1 MLKALGSKPITPSLA
16 RYLYFI
22 CFARVRNKID
32 AAKHRVADCMCESL
46 LFWGIE
52 MMKPNWI
59 RKIGTG
65 ALVTAACLGASGAA
79 RADGYNHHRHG
90 CAPHAQTYNYGYRP
104 IVVQPYYGNGYYGGG
119 YSSNYGSYSS
129 NYGSY
134 NNFGGGYGMGGFP
147 RQGSYGGGAW
157 PIGGSYGGGAYPR
170 GGSYGGGGF
179 SLYIGR

>member
-1 MLKALGSKPITPSLA
+1 LQAYLIRLA

-22 CFARVRNKID
+22 GFARVRNKIY
-32 AAKHRVADCMCESL
+32 AAKNRVAGCMCESL

-59 RKIGTG
+59 RNIGIG
-65 ALVTAACLGASGAA
+65 ALATVVCLGVSSAA

-90 CAPHAQTYNYGYRP
+90 CGPHAQTYNYGYRP
-104 IVVQPYYGNGYYGGG
+104 IAVQPYYGNGYYGGG
-119 YSSNYGSYSS
+119 YSSNYGGYSS

-157 PIGGSYGGGAYPR
+157 PMGGSYGGGAFPQ
-170 GGSYGGGGF
+170 GGSYGGGGV